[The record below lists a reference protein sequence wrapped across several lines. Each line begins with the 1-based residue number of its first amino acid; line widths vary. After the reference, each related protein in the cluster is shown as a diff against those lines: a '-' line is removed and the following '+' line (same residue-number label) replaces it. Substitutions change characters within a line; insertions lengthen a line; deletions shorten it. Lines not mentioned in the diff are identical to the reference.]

1 VVRRIAK
8 LYLACYHSASVKRK
22 KEFPGACFLN
32 LYLVGYRC
40 TGKTSVG
47 RLLSDA
53 LAWTFVDMDHELV
66 AEAGIPIEDIVD
78 SRGWKYFREREA
90 QLLERLSQATKQV
103 ISTGGGVVTVPENIA
118 MMRGSGKVVW
128 LHASPATIAAR
139 MEADRNTVGQ
149 RPPLHGNDSVVE
161 IEEVLAERLPLYDEA
176 MHLQVETDDL
186 FLEEV
191 SESIVR
197 WLESQSEA
205 GS

>member
-1 VVRRIAK
+1 M
-8 LYLACYHSASVKRK
+8 
-22 KEFPGACFLN
+22 N

-47 RLLSDA
+47 RLLA
-53 LAWTFVDMDHELV
+53 KAMAWTFVDMDHELV
-66 AEAGIPIEDIVD
+66 TEAGMPIEEMVD
-78 SRGWKYFREREA
+78 SRGWKYFREREGK
-90 QLLERLSQATKQV
+90 LLQRLSQVKKQV

-118 MMRGSGKVVW
+118 IMRDSGKIVW
-128 LHASPATIAAR
+128 LHASPDTIAAR
-139 MEADRNTVGQ
+139 MEADRTTAGQ

-186 FLEEV
+186 SLKEV
-191 SESIVR
+191 SESILR
-197 WLESQSEA
+197 WFETQLEA

>member
-1 VVRRIAK
+1 M
-8 LYLACYHSASVKRK
+8 
-22 KEFPGACFLN
+22 N

-47 RLLSDA
+47 RLLAKA
-53 LAWTFVDMDHELV
+53 LFWTFVDMDHELV

-78 SRGWKYFREREA
+78 SQGWQYFRECEA

-103 ISTGGGVVTVPENIA
+103 ISTGGGVVTVPENVA
-118 MMRGSGKVVW
+118 LMRGSGKVVW

-186 FLEEV
+186 SVKEVTESILRWWKTLEEDT
-191 SESIVR
+191 
-197 WLESQSEA
+197 
-205 GS
+205 